1 MRVKIPIFAD
11 KSALFAYLRKNEAG
25 IIKQKKSLPIKSD
38 IFEWGCLPVNKKSR
52 VKDDGSMLGPDEI
65 QVDAIANLSGWCDSY
80 MDVMIKDNWNKTI
93 ADKAIVYHLKN
104 HEYSTD
110 DIVGKDPELYT
121 KMFPIEYF
129 GLTSDVTKAQALMMK
144 SIVPKDYDKKT
155 FSLYR
160 DGQIKQHSIGLR
172 YIQIVLCLDSTLEED
187 ATYKKNWDKYY
198 SIVINKDV
206 VDTYH
211 YFFAVIESQILENS
225 CVLFGAN
232 QNTGVYSTS
241 EGKKG
246 KAGDEPPCD
255 DDDDDDPL
263 DPDDDDDIEIAAD
276 KALKESNKRFLFI

>member
-1 MRVKIPIFAD
+1 MRVKIPAFAT
-11 KSALFAYLRKNEAG
+11 KEATFVYLRANEKT
-25 IIKQKKSLPIKSD
+25 IISQKKSLPIKSD
-38 IFEWGCLPVNKKSR
+38 IFNWGCLPVNKKSK
-52 VKDDGSMLGPDEI
+52 VKEDGTMLGPDEI

-93 ADKAIVYHLKN
+93 SDKAIVYHLKN

-110 DIVGKDPELYT
+110 DIVGKNPELYT
-121 KMFPIEYF
+121 KMFPMEYF
-129 GLTSDVTKAQALMMK
+129 GIKSDVVKAQALMMR

-155 FSLYR
+155 YLLYK
-160 DGQIKQHSIGLR
+160 DEQIKQHSIGLR

-187 ATYKKNWDKYY
+187 VTYKKNWDKYY

-232 QNTGVYSTS
+232 ENTGVYATS
-241 EGKKG
+241 KNKNQADVESPGDDEP
-246 KAGDEPPCD
+246 GDEPVE
-255 DDDDDDPL
+255 
-263 DPDDDDDIEIAAD
+263 EI
-276 KALKESNKRFLFI
+276 KKQIFY